1 MRHPLL
7 GLIYLDCLSNCVS
20 EKVNKQPEVIN
31 EAKVDCLCGRN
42 WAEDPILGN
51 SDLWVITC
59 NVLRRRAV
67 SGCLSD
73 SISPTQSS
81 AVHSLGLN
89 CPISFR
95 PDAQLFS
102 AALFLSTGSSSTRE
116 NDTLIHTKWLSVS
129 YKQVRIL
136 DRTTATH
143 TSYFP
148 LSDTH
153 THTFVLWQWDKSSL
167 CISIINILL
176 CHWVDLFSATLV
188 LVAQL
193 AVS

>member
-1 MRHPLL
+1 M
-7 GLIYLDCLSNCVS
+7 
-20 EKVNKQPEVIN
+20 
-31 EAKVDCLCGRN
+31 CGRN

-153 THTFVLWQWDKSSL
+153 THTHLYSDSETKVVCAFPSLTSFCATESTFSLQRWCWWHSWQSVNEAFFSRVLRVTCRIRTQYNG
-167 CISIINILL
+167 CRE
-176 CHWVDLFSATLV
+176 V
-188 LVAQL
+188 
-193 AVS
+193 